1 MSKGNML
8 LGQARGRVGSLVFA
22 RRSGEQI
29 TRTYSAQV
37 KNPKTRAQMV
47 QRVQWPNLVNMW
59 RLLKPYLQKGMQ
71 GKKANQSDFNAFMS
85 RNISLAPAYLTKG
98 EARAGATVLSEYIIT
113 SGTLGALQMGD
124 ARTTPFK
131 VLRGFV
137 GTDFPDLTIGEFSQ
151 MFIQANPSFAVG
163 DQVTFFLFG
172 QLIEGSIPVVRVNA
186 LKFVL
191 TDSSDTRTFAG
202 AAEVVGDISL
212 NTDEG
217 NAYIIIE
224 NNNTNYMSFATAVV
238 HSRLENGTLRV
249 SESRMYV
256 SYAAGGGGQQGV
268 GFGVSLDEALASY
281 GFAEDAYLSPNSA
294 EYPVLISGQ
303 YLQNDVLEGALA
315 LDGGSYVVTAKDP
328 AIATV
333 TGEYLKEGAIVATY
347 GGVSCLVQV
356 ISPVKAD
363 VTFTIARGD
372 EEKELIVKAGDSVL
386 SAKFTAQNV

>member
-85 RNISLAPAYLTKG
+85 RNISLSPAYLTKG

-113 SGTLGALQMGD
+113 SGTLGALQMRD
-124 ARTTPFK
+124 ARTTPFA
-131 VLRGFV
+131 VLGGYV
-137 GTDFPDLTIGEFSQ
+137 GADFPDLTMGEFSQ
-151 MFIQANPSFAVG
+151 MFIQANPNFAVG

-172 QLIEGSIPVVRVNA
+172 QLLESSIPVVRVNA

-191 TDSSDTRTFAG
+191 TDSSDARTFAG
-202 AAEVVGDISL
+202 ASEVIGDIEI

-217 NAYIIIE
+217 NAYITIE
-224 NNNTNYMSFATAVV
+224 NPNTNYMSFATAVV
-238 HSRLENGTLRV
+238 HSRLEDGSLRV

-256 SYAAGGGGQQGV
+256 SYATDGGGLQGV

-281 GFAEDAYLSPNSA
+281 GFTEDAYLSPNSA

-303 YLQNDVLEGALA
+303 YLPNDVLDGALA
-315 LDGGSYVVTAKDP
+315 LDGGSYVVPAKDP
-328 AIATV
+328 ATATI
-333 TGEYLKEGAIVATY
+333 TGEYLKAGAITATY
-347 GGVSCLVQV
+347 GGESCLVQV

-363 VTFTIARGD
+363 ITFTIAAGD
-372 EEKELIVKAGDSVL
+372 AEKELIIKAGDSVL